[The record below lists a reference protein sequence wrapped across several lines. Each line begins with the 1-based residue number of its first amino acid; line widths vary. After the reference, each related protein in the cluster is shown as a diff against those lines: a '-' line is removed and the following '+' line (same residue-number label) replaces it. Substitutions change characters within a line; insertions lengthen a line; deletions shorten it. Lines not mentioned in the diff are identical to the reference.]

1 MFKTKL
7 MIAIAAAGFSAVA
20 SANID
25 GSTAN
30 GEFTFS
36 AFDATNG
43 VGYTYELTDAG
54 FDDLFGSDVRMN
66 SLIGSTNTSSAVG
79 NDLLKNPVGG
89 IVFDAALPSF
99 TDFLSGAVT
108 STVVWNI
115 TSIDTSGSRRMVQT
129 VDVEPSASPY
139 TNSSLNASAAKVN
152 EYNAAVND
160 LLKGAAGSDGYLL
173 TVDADGAAYAGNNGE
188 KFDNNGYDSFGKLDQ
203 TMALYV
209 AGGTSSASNSTKSLF
224 EQLLGENGND
234 VVAKVYMGN
243 DGFYHLQIAVVP
255 EPETYAML
263 LAGLGLIGFA
273 ARRKSA

>member
-20 SANID
+20 SADID
-25 GSTAN
+25 GSSAN

-54 FDDLFGSDVRMN
+54 FSDLFGSDVRMN

-79 NDLLKNPVGG
+79 NDLLQNPVGG

-108 STVVWNI
+108 SSVVWNI

-152 EYNAAVND
+152 EYAAAVNTKITD
-160 LLKGAAGSDGYLL
+160 SDGYAL
-173 TVDADGAAYAGNNGE
+173 TIVADGAAYAGNNGE
-188 KFDNNGYDSFGKLDQ
+188 KFANNGYDSFGKLDQ

-209 AGGTSSASNSTKSLF
+209 AGGTSSASNTSKSLF

>member
-20 SANID
+20 SADID
-25 GSTAN
+25 GSAAN

-54 FDDLFGSDVRMN
+54 FSDLFGSDVRMN

-79 NDLLKNPVGG
+79 NDLLQNPVGG

-152 EYNAAVND
+152 EYAAAVNTKITD
-160 LLKGAAGSDGYLL
+160 SDGYAL
-173 TVDADGAAYAGNNGE
+173 TAAKDGVAYAGFNGQN
-188 KFDNNGYDSFGKLDQ
+188 FLNNGYDSFGTLDQ